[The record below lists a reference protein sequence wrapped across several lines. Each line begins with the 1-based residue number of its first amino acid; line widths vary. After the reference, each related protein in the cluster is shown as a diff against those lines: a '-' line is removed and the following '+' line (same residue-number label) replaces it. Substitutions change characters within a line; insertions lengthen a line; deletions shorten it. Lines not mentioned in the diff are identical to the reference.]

1 MAVEASSSSWR
12 SAAARAYHGVDAAS
26 IFRKAS
32 ALAETV
38 GLFMGRLVW
47 GQSPAVTNTTSPL
60 CNQDKPDED
69 VKLCDKTCKIR
80 PAMLSAA

>member
-47 GQSPAVTNTTSPL
+47 GTCSLHETVSP
-60 CNQDKPDED
+60 
-69 VKLCDKTCKIR
+69 R
-80 PAMLSAA
+80 P